1 MFRLATVIFITLS
14 MSSAAF
20 GESWVDVGAD
30 TEAKYYVDLDSIVL
44 DNENVNVTK
53 KGIYTR
59 MMTESFENDEPVV
72 FKITEALV
80 EIDCARELNRV
91 TKIDMV
97 NDVGDVVWTSG
108 YMDRRL
114 WLSIKSQGHSRTT
127 FDLVCAQAQ

>member
-14 MSSAAF
+14 MNSAAF

-72 FKITEALV
+72 FKITQALV

-127 FDLVCAQAQ
+127 FDLVCAQVQ

>member
-1 MFRLATVIFITLS
+1 MYRLATVIFITLS

-72 FKITEALV
+72 FKITKALV

-127 FDLVCAQAQ
+127 FDLVCAQVQ

>member
-1 MFRLATVIFITLS
+1 MFRLATVIFIALS
-14 MSSAAF
+14 MGSAAF

-30 TEAKYYVDLDSIVL
+30 TEAKYYVDLDSIVV

-127 FDLVCAQAQ
+127 FDLVCAQVQ